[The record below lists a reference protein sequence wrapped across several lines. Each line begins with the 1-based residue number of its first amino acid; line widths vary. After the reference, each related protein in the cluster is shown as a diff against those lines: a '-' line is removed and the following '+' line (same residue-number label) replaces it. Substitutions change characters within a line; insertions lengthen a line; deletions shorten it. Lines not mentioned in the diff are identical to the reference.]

1 MNPLRKTF
9 SLMTVG
15 ILTAAL
21 TTAPV
26 NADAAGRGSA
36 EERNRRAGIP
46 ACNAAGTAHIGGEE
60 AVARVFGKPVPKD
73 PTSLI
78 DVCNDSGVLRI
89 VPQEPVRSDL
99 EDLDRRVFKFSRY
112 IFCKHGQ
119 LLWNGAG
126 LALLTE
132 TTPENEAADRKEAAL
147 YAKTIEASPKF
158 KYLVNHVNT
167 TYGQGTASGNIVF
180 LLWVGAGNTLDND
193 RPSHRICGASA
204 ELWNTTGPRNKIAA
218 AVRKVVEDYL
228 GGVAAFGPITEEER
242 KQLSRQL
249 AKIPAL
255 DPSSP

>member
-9 SLMTVG
+9 SLMTAG
-15 ILTAAL
+15 ILTVVL

-26 NADAAGRGSA
+26 NADAAGRESA

-46 ACNAAGTAHIGGEE
+46 ACNAAGTAHINGEK

-73 PTSLI
+73 PTRLI

-99 EDLDRRVFKFSRY
+99 EDLDRRIFKFGRS
-112 IFCKHGQ
+112 IFCKYGQ
-119 LLWNGAG
+119 SFSNGTG

-147 YAKTIEASPKF
+147 YAKTIEESPKF
-158 KYLVNHVNT
+158 KHVVNYVNT
-167 TYGQGTASGNIVF
+167 TYGQGTTSGDIVF

-193 RPSHRICGASA
+193 RPSHRICGARA
-204 ELWNTTGPRNKIAA
+204 ELWNITGPRNKIAA
-218 AVRKVVEDYL
+218 AVHKIIEDYL
-228 GGVAAFGPITEEER
+228 GGVAAFGPITAEER

-255 DPSSP
+255 SPSSP